1 MHRTK
6 IDLADNVRAAI
17 IGELSAALADSVDL
31 SAQVKQA
38 HWNVKGPSFIALHEL
53 FDQIATD
60 VRTFTD
66 EIAERVVTLGG
77 TALGTV
83 QEAVSKTRLPAYP
96 TDISAGA
103 NHVEALST
111 ALATYGKYIRA
122 GIDTTAE
129 LGDAITADL
138 LTGVGRGIDKWLWM
152 VEAHRQADS

>member
-60 VRTFTD
+60 VRNFTD
-66 EIAERVVTLGG
+66 EIAERIVTLGG

-83 QEAVSKTRLPAYP
+83 QNSVANTRLAAYP
-96 TDISAGA
+96 TDISTGS
-103 NHVEALST
+103 NHVEALSS
-111 ALATYGKYIRA
+111 ALAAYAKNIRA
-122 GIDTTAE
+122 GIDTTDE
-129 LGDAITADL
+129 LGDAITADI
-138 LTGVGRGIDKWLWM
+138 LTGVGRATDKWLWM

>member
-60 VRTFTD
+60 VRDYTD
-66 EIAERVVTLGG
+66 LIAERIVTLGG
-77 TALGTV
+77 TAHGTV
-83 QEAVSKTRLPAYP
+83 QESVAKTRLPAYP
-96 TDISAGA
+96 TDISSGA
-103 NHVEALST
+103 SHVEALST
-111 ALATYGKYIRA
+111 ALAAYGKHVRA
-122 GIDTTAE
+122 GIDTTDE
-129 LGDAITADL
+129 LGDAVTADV
-138 LTGVGRGIDKWLWM
+138 LTEVGRGIDKWLWM
-152 VEAHRQADS
+152 VEAHRQSDS